1 MNFKEIHLKI
11 LETSDFSEEYLN
23 WFKDKDVL
31 EFSENQYR
39 KFTRK
44 SQLEYIK
51 RLKKD
56 EKNFLYGIFYKK
68 KHIGNIVLGPIDNIH
83 KRAEISYMIGDKN
96 FWGVGVGTYAI
107 SLIIK
112 IVKDNFNIQKLCAS
126 CASKNISSK
135 KVLIKNDFKIEGRR
149 KKHVFYNGNWYDTLD
164 FGLMLY

>member
-56 EKNFLYGIFYKK
+56 EKNYLYGIFYKK
-68 KHIGNIVLGPIDNIH
+68 KHIGNIV
-83 KRAEISYMIGDKN
+83 
-96 FWGVGVGTYAI
+96 
-107 SLIIK
+107 
-112 IVKDNFNIQKLCAS
+112 
-126 CASKNISSK
+126 
-135 KVLIKNDFKIEGRR
+135 
-149 KKHVFYNGNWYDTLD
+149 
-164 FGLMLY
+164 